1 MKIFKK
7 IHIVLKLCNHG
18 KKKKKLATKKAVLSI
33 HD

>member
-18 KKKKKLATKKAVLSI
+18 KKKKLATKKAVLSI